1 MRANQSSMMNES
13 KQSPQGGGD
22 ELTDQEKDQQR
33 LELEQK
39 RQMIDQYRRDLMEAQ
54 QENQQLAQ
62 EMNYL

>member
-13 KQSPQGGGD
+13 KQSPQAGGD